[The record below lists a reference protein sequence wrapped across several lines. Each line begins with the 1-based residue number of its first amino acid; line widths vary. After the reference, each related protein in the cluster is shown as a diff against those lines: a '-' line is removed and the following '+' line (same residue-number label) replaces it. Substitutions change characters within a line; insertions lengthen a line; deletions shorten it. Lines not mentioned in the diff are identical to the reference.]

1 MLYLTCSVIFQ
12 LGLERGFRYFKVSP
26 IKASR
31 DICHASVDKVFAT
44 GRLTVRQ
51 IRGNAGFTL
60 LEVMISLA
68 VVGGLLVTLLYTL
81 NHHLGIAERHAVIT
95 LSMGLA
101 KEKLYEMEKKP
112 EEGKGTFPDP
122 YAAFSFE
129 TSIKDAS
136 FPGFLE
142 ISVSVRSGNETVT
155 LSELIRTQ
163 Q

>member
-1 MLYLTCSVIFQ
+1 MSFSDRCRIKILILT
-12 LGLERGFRYFKVSP
+12 FRSIHGK
-26 IKASR
+26 
-31 DICHASVDKVFAT
+31 T
-44 GRLTVRQ
+44 
-51 IRGNAGFTL
+51 GFTL

-81 NHHLGIAERHAVIT
+81 NHHLGIVERHGVIT

-101 KEKLYEMEKKP
+101 KEKLYEMERKP

-122 YAAFSFE
+122 YAAFSFV

-142 ISVSVRSGNETVT
+142 ISVSVRNGNETVT
-155 LSELIRTQ
+155 LSELIRKQ

>member
-1 MLYLTCSVIFQ
+1 M
-12 LGLERGFRYFKVSP
+12 GFFINRCR
-26 IKASR
+26 IK
-31 DICHASVDKVFAT
+31 ILH
-44 GRLTVRQ
+44 LPVRP
-51 IRGNAGFTL
+51 IRGKTAFTL

-81 NHHLGIAERHAVIT
+81 NHHLGIAERHGVVT
-95 LSMGLA
+95 LSIGLA
-101 KEKLYEMEKKP
+101 KEKLYEMEREP

-122 YAAFSFE
+122 YAAFSFV

-142 ISVSVRSGNETVT
+142 ISVSVRNGNETVT
-155 LSELIRTQ
+155 LSELIRKQ